1 MNALSLA
8 ELVEKLLPESVS
20 LLKHHHTAGVDA
32 LLHRRLGYALYGL
45 SRAPCRMVGKHEK
58 VDAPEGSGAAT
69 ECTRCGERF

>member
-45 SRAPCRMVGKHEK
+45 SRAPCRMVDKHDK